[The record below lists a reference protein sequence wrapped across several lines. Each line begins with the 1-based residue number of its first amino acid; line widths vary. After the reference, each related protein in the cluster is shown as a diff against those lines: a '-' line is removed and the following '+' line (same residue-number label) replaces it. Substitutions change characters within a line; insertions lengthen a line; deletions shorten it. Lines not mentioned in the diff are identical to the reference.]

1 MPSGPSLHVLKFMN
15 IHRILTSGTP
25 FSFRVAGRS
34 ASRTPAGSNAVV
46 LLQSYGVAQP
56 IQKK

>member
-1 MPSGPSLHVLKFMN
+1 MN

-56 IQKK
+56 IQKN